1 MNIEEENGNPIQYS
15 WLGILVDRGVW
26 WATVHGVAKESDMNK
41 QINNKTGECGP
52 FRKAKAKRQFTL
64 LQIVI
69 QFINQMSITYVK

>member
-26 WATVHGVAKESDMNK
+26 WATVHGVAKESDMNT

>member
-26 WATVHGVAKESDMNK
+26 WATVHAVAKESDMNK